1 MCFPL
6 KEEREEGK
14 WGIKISSG
22 SGTGDFEG
30 MLRIEVGQE
39 DSYLCRWE
47 RDVLHTPSTCTRF
60 YCYRHVLSLKEG
72 GEENE
77 GESISP
83 LGAEQEAL
91 RECFGLRWAKEIA
104 LALSVDKGRMQY
116 VSRVPIS

>member
-6 KEEREEGK
+6 KEEREEG
-14 WGIKISSG
+14 
-22 SGTGDFEG
+22 
-30 MLRIEVGQE
+30 
-39 DSYLCRWE
+39 
-47 RDVLHTPSTCTRF
+47 
-60 YCYRHVLSLKEG
+60 
-72 GEENE
+72 E

-116 VSRVPIS
+116 VSCVPIS